1 MQFKK
6 GYEEDSFLKMLNL
19 PAREMEFMAENCTKV
34 YKNYYIFLHL
44 KHEVFYVYTWVLK
57 LLLFQ

>member
-19 PAREMEFMAENCTKV
+19 PAREMEFMAENCSKV
-34 YKNYYIFLHL
+34 YKN
-44 KHEVFYVYTWVLK
+44 
-57 LLLFQ
+57 